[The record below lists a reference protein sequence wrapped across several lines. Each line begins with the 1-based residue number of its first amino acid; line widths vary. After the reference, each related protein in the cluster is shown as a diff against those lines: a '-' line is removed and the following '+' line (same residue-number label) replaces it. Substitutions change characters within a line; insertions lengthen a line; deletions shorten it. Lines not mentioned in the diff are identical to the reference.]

1 MSRAVPLQRLPASF
15 PADGGGGEEEG
26 EEVQALALSNPVRL
40 TRSPRPTA
48 LLPVGRESGGHTTL
62 RPQHPVSG
70 LRAHALLA
78 LQPFRSPLINLRP
91 SLKIRCVV
99 GGQKNAQRRRLSQ
112 QSAHPFSAATCQ
124 CRPFCLFLLTLRP
137 DTARRT
143 PTRRPQRAA
152 PHPHATH
159 APATTSGC
167 ASSPGGDAMSAGGES
182 VSLFSILSNS
192 LRMSSK
198 ERAGVLLAVLD
209 ASLQVC
215 AHAQPSR

>member
-15 PADGGGGEEEG
+15 PAAPKTDFEARDQQHYL
-26 EEVQALALSNPVRL
+26 V
-40 TRSPRPTA
+40 
-48 LLPVGRESGGHTTL
+48 LPVVRESGGHTTL

-78 LQPFRSPLINLRP
+78 LQPFRSPLINLTP
-91 SLKIRCVV
+91 SFKNPMCC
-99 GGQKNAQRRRLSQ
+99 GQKNAQRRLSQ

-167 ASSPGGDAMSAGGES
+167 ASSPGGEAMSAGGES

>member
-1 MSRAVPLQRLPASF
+1 MSHAAPLQRRLDTTGLF
-15 PADGGGGEEEG
+15 PSGPVPTQRLEAETNTATQDCLVATCES
-26 EEVQALALSNPVRL
+26 VVVSHDPLATTGVSN
-40 TRSPRPTA
+40 
-48 LLPVGRESGGHTTL
+48 
-62 RPQHPVSG
+62 
-70 LRAHALLA
+70 LLA
-78 LQPFRSPLINLRP
+78 DASVSNLHIHFQRRPVNADPFR
-91 SLKIRCVV
+91 
-99 GGQKNAQRRRLSQ
+99 
-112 QSAHPFSAATCQ
+112 
-124 CRPFCLFLLTLRP
+124 LFLLTLRP

-167 ASSPGGDAMSAGGES
+167 ASSPGGEAMSAGGES
-182 VSLFSILSNS
+182 MSLFSILSNS